1 VRELANNQPGLNVV
15 KRVQV
20 LGTCAPDAATVQL
33 KTMGALIFALTSL
46 TSWQPKTSGSASRP
60 YVALRTLILLRD
72 LDRTPGHS
80 RLNPIDHATGCPP
93 KGGRRQ

>member
-20 LGTCAPDAATVQL
+20 LGACAPDAATVQ
-33 KTMGALIFALTSL
+33 GALIFALTSL
-46 TSWQPKTSGSASRP
+46 TSWEPKTSGSASRP

-72 LDRTPGHS
+72 LDRTPGRC
-80 RLNPIDHATGCPP
+80 RLNPIHHATGCPP
-93 KGGRRQ
+93 KGRRRQ